1 MTEEPAADPEPVRTA
16 ERAEITYGGYD
27 GNPETVIA
35 SETAAPAAD
44 AASAKTPEFNLPESM
59 AGAKGFISEL
69 EQMEKRLLE
78 SEDGGFDE

>member
-1 MTEEPAADPEPVRTA
+1 MYDFSAAMA
-16 ERAEITYGGYD
+16 E
-27 GNPETVIA
+27 PET
-35 SETAAPAAD
+35 ET
-44 AASAKTPEFNLPESM
+44 SAEVPEFNLPESM